1 MLRAVLAILQ
11 AADLANP
18 VGRLVDGMAWAKI
31 ISPAV
36 SPILQGA
43 HLGKMPKGA
52 FRANGLV

>member
-1 MLRAVLAILQ
+1 MLPAVLAILQ

-31 ISPAV
+31 TSPAV

-43 HLGKMPKGA
+43 HLGEMLKGA
-52 FRANGLV
+52 CRANGLV